1 MSENQETPL
10 AEANPASIQ
19 ELFNKEP
26 EELTDWDIE
35 SLVKAL
41 REQRS
46 KWAQLEIAKANK
58 EKKEKVQLTQGDID
72 NLLKDL

>member
-58 EKKEKVQLTQGDID
+58 EKKEKVQLSQSDID